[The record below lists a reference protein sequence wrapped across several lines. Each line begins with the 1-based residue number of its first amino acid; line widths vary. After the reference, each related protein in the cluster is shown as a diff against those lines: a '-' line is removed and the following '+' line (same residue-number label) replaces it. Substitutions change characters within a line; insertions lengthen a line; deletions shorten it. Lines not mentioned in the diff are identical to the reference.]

1 MLERNDAQHL
11 RENSGRNVSS
21 DFSVSRIAPLRLMS
35 FLHCQIDLLR
45 YLFSYNFILES
56 LNHKSSRFPEQRS
69 KCEVL
74 ATGSKASLRGIL
86 PIFER
91 NHAQHFRGTNE
102 RNFFVS
108 ELH

>member
-45 YLFSYNFILES
+45 YLLSYNFILES
-56 LNHKSSRFPEQRS
+56 LNHKSSSF
-69 KCEVL
+69 
-74 ATGSKASLRGIL
+74 
-86 PIFER
+86 R
-91 NHAQHFRGTNE
+91 NSD
-102 RNFFVS
+102 RNVKS
-108 ELH
+108 SQQEAKLH